1 MINYQRID
9 HVYIC
14 VPPGKEH
21 EAHHFY
27 TSVMGFEPKLRP
39 VDLSNT
45 NGYWYQLPDMELH
58 IGTEKGISNSKRHFA
73 MEVTGLKAARL
84 HLESHGVKIIEEVPI
99 SGRDRFTFRDPYGNR
114 IELLEYHSL

>member
-1 MINYQRID
+1 MINYQRTD

-27 TSVMGFEPKLRP
+27 TAVMGFEPKLRP

-45 NGYWYQLPDMELH
+45 SGYWYQLPDMELH
-58 IGTEKGISNSKRHFA
+58 IGTEKGTSISKRHFA
-73 MEVTGLKAARL
+73 MEVTDLKAARQY
-84 HLESHGVKIIEEVPI
+84 LEDHGVKIIEEVPI
-99 SGRDRFTFRDPYGNR
+99 S
-114 IELLEYHSL
+114 